1 MKIKLP
7 GLSLLGPRA
16 FEGYFLYSWY
26 FFFIFFFFNFKPL
39 NATDLIISIRIYTS
53 VYFKQINKVE
63 DLILIN
69 IKQTKEIG
77 WFEKEFERK
86 CM

>member
-53 VYFKQINKVE
+53 VYFKQINNVE
-63 DLILIN
+63 DLI
-69 IKQTKEIG
+69 
-77 WFEKEFERK
+77 
-86 CM
+86 